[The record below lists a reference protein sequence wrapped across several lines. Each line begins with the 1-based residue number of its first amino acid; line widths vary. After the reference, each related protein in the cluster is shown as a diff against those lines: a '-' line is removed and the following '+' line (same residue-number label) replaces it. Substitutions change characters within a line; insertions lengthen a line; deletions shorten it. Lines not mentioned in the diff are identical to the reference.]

1 MDADALY
8 DAVWNNGDVTEVFRI
23 LDGNDS
29 LLNAVIDTDWGA
41 GVLHCATEK
50 GLSQIVEM
58 LLQRKDIDINMR
70 NKNGCTPLYYACS
83 FAHMHLVKLLLEHKA
98 RTDLSRT
105 VQFSS
110 VVLYCIV
117 MHIFSVCNFET

>member
-23 LDGNDS
+23 LDDNES

-58 LLQRKDIDINMR
+58 LLKRKDIDINMR

-105 VQFSS
+105 VQLCIPSSSNAHSAVFSR
-110 VVLYCIV
+110 L
-117 MHIFSVCNFET
+117 